1 MKSEVTI
8 FGYGSL
14 VSIKSLRE
22 TVPIVDQ
29 VRPATLKGYRRVF
42 DTASSTRYTSRGVPI
57 SVLNIVS
64 CDDVQLNGVVF
75 EVSEEYFLNLAKR
88 EGAYKSVSVAV
99 QLDDAQERQAF
110 VFVGLN
116 ERKQEFLF
124 DDPTQISYLQICLS
138 GARELGNHFYKT
150 FLDTTYID
158 DLKLDRVSKLT
169 HLL

>member
-1 MKSEVTI
+1 
-8 FGYGSL
+8 
-14 VSIKSLRE
+14 
-22 TVPIVDQ
+22 
-29 VRPATLKGYRRVF
+29 
-42 DTASSTRYTSRGVPI
+42 
-57 SVLNIVS
+57 LNIVS

-88 EGAYKSVSVAV
+88 EGAYKSVPVAV